1 MVNNIVISADGTCD
15 LPESLVEKYNIKILP
30 FYINYKGTRF
40 KDGDEVT
47 SSALVE
53 YLERQDEVVSSS
65 APDIE
70 EYRKYFKEISHNGQ
84 KQVIHIT
91 IAKKLSIA
99 HKNAV
104 DGSKGME
111 YIHIVDS
118 GSASHGMGLFTLA
131 AADFASRMTNA
142 ESIIKELNKVKGKIS
157 CSFILRSTFHLANNR
172 RLNQFVSN
180 MLIFFKIKPIIRIDN
195 DDLRVKGL
203 YIGNRESYARKFVR
217 SALRSK
223 KNISED
229 ILFISVAGCSDD
241 IQQIVYDE
249 ATKII
254 PWKKIFVADTS
265 ATCLCNIG
273 AHSIGIMFCKK

>member
-1 MVNNIVISADGTCD
+1 MVTNIVISADCTCD

-53 YLERQDEVVSSS
+53 YLKKQDEVISSS
-65 APDIE
+65 APDID
-70 EYRKYFKEISHNGQ
+70 EYREYFKRISENGK
-84 KQVIHIT
+84 KQVIHIS
-91 IAKKLSIA
+91 IARKLSIA
-99 HKNAV
+99 YKNAI
-104 DGSKGME
+104 DASKNME
-111 YIHIVDS
+111 HIHIVDS

-131 AADFASRMTNA
+131 AADFASRMSNV
-142 ESIIKELNKVKGKIS
+142 ESIVKELKKVKGKIN
-157 CSFILRSTFHLANNR
+157 CSFILRATFHLANNR

-217 SALRSK
+217 RALKSK

-229 ILFISVAGCSDD
+229 ILFISVAGCSDE
-241 IQQIVYDE
+241 IVNIVYDE

-254 PWKKIFVADTS
+254 PWKKIFVADVS
-265 ATCLCNIG
+265 STCLCNIG

>member
-1 MVNNIVISADGTCD
+1 MVTNIVISADCTCD

-53 YLERQDEVVSSS
+53 YLKKQDEVISSS

-70 EYRKYFKEISHNGQ
+70 EYREYFKRISENGK
-84 KQVIHIT
+84 KQVIHIS
-91 IAKKLSIA
+91 IARKLSIA
-99 HKNAV
+99 YKNAI
-104 DGSKGME
+104 DASKNME
-111 YIHIVDS
+111 HIHIVDS
-118 GSASHGMGLFTLA
+118 GSASHGMGIFTLA
-131 AADFASRMTNA
+131 AADFASRMNNI
-142 ESIIKELNKVKGKIS
+142 ESIVKELKKVKGKIN

-180 MLIFFKIKPIIRIDN
+180 MLIFFKIKPIIKIDN
-195 DDLRVKGL
+195 DELRVNGL

-217 SALRSK
+217 RALKSK

-229 ILFISVAGCSDD
+229 ILFISVGGCSDE

-265 ATCLCNIG
+265 STCLCNIG

>member
-1 MVNNIVISADGTCD
+1 MSNIVISADCTCD
-15 LPESLVEKYNIKILP
+15 LPESLIEKYNIKILP

-47 SSALVE
+47 SNSLVE
-53 YLERQDEVVSSS
+53 YLKKQDEVVSSS

-70 EYRKYFKEISHNGQ
+70 EYREYFKRISENGE

-104 DGSKGME
+104 DATRGME

-118 GSASHGMGLFTLA
+118 GSASHGMGLFVLA
-131 AADFASRMTNA
+131 AANYASRMGNV
-142 ESIIKELNKVKGKIS
+142 ESITKELKKIKGKIS

-180 MLIFFKIKPIIRIDN
+180 MLTFFKIRPMIRIDN
-195 DDLRVKGL
+195 DELRVNGL

-217 SALRSK
+217 HSLRAK
-223 KNISED
+223 KHISDD
-229 ILFISVAGCSDD
+229 ILFISVGGCSDE
-241 IQQIVYDE
+241 IINIVYDE
-249 ATKII
+249 ATKQI
-254 PWKKIFVADTS
+254 PWKKIFVADVS
-265 ATCLCNIG
+265 STCLCNIG

>member
-1 MVNNIVISADGTCD
+1 MSNIVISADCTCD
-15 LPESLVEKYNIKILP
+15 LPESLVEKYNIQILP
-30 FYINYKGTRF
+30 FYINYRGTRF

-47 SSALVE
+47 SNSLVE
-53 YLERQDEVVSSS
+53 YLKKQDEVVSSS

-70 EYRKYFKEISHNGQ
+70 EYREYFKRISENGK

-104 DGSKGME
+104 DATKGME
-111 YIHIVDS
+111 HIHIVDS
-118 GSASHGMGLFTLA
+118 GSASHGMGLFVLA
-131 AADFASRMTNA
+131 AADYASRMGNV
-142 ESIIKELNKVKGKIS
+142 ESITKELKKVKGKIS

-180 MLIFFKIKPIIRIDN
+180 MLTFFKIRPMIRIDN
-195 DDLRVKGL
+195 DELRVNGL

-217 SALRSK
+217 HSLRSK
-223 KNISED
+223 KHISDD
-229 ILFISVAGCSDD
+229 ILFISVGGCSEE
-241 IQQIVYDE
+241 ITQIVYDE
-249 ATKII
+249 ATKQI
-254 PWKKIFVADTS
+254 PWKKIYVADVS
-265 ATCLCNIG
+265 STCLCNIG